1 MKKYIILGLFIWS
14 FISCGTKQE
23 STVKV
28 LHYNQPQNIT
38 SLDPAFA
45 KSQNNMWAVHHL
57 FNTLLQLN
65 DQLELEPCLA
75 KKWSIS
81 DDGLTY
87 TFNLRNDVLFHENSC
102 FEREEN
108 RIMKASDVVYSF
120 DRIIDNKINSP
131 GSWVFKGKV
140 RNETPFEAPN
150 DSTFVLHLEKA
161 FLPML
166 NILSMQYCSV
176 VSEKAVEYYGREFRS
191 NPIGTGPFKF
201 KRWLENQGLYLIKN
215 TEYFEYKDGVR
226 MPFLDGV
233 RTSFMEDRK
242 IAFLELLNHKVDAVS
257 GLESSFINELLDRD
271 GNLKEDKKDRIHLYK
286 SPYLNFE
293 YLGFNLDNLENLPSL
308 KNKKVRQAL
317 NYAIDRETMM
327 QSLRNNIGSPADSGV
342 IPKGLPSYD
351 NNAVPGYSFDIEKA
365 KALMTE
371 AGFAGGVGMDEL
383 IINTNKDYLD
393 ITTFVAKQWER
404 LGINVRISLME
415 SATLRAGMRK
425 GDLAIFRASWI
436 ADYPDGENFLS
447 LFYGGN
453 PAPPRYTRFQDD
465 DFDRFYELAI
475 QETDLDKRT
484 DLYHEM
490 NRIIVDEAPVIF
502 LFYDESALFFTNKI
516 KHVETN
522 GINLLQVKQ
531 LEEE

>member
-1 MKKYIILGLFIWS
+1 MLICLS
-14 FISCGTKQE
+14 ISCGTKQE
-23 STVKV
+23 SEVKV

-45 KSQNNMWAVHHL
+45 KSQNNMWSVHHI

-65 DQLELEPCLA
+65 ENLELEPCLA
-75 KKWSIS
+75 KDWSIS
-81 DDGLTY
+81 DDGLRY
-87 TFNLRNDVLFHENSC
+87 TFILNQDVLFHKNIC
-102 FEREEN
+102 FANEKER
-108 RIMKASDVVYSF
+108 ILKASDVVFSF
-120 DRIIDNKINSP
+120 NRIIDNTLNSP

-140 RNETPFEAPN
+140 REDIPFEAPN

-176 VSEKAVEYYGREFRS
+176 VSEKGVNHYGREFRS
-191 NPIGTGPFKF
+191 NPVGTGPFQF

-215 TEYFEYKDGVR
+215 PDYFEFENGER
-226 MPFLDGV
+226 LPLLDGV

-271 GNLKEDKKDRIHLYK
+271 GNLKEDKKDRISFYK

-293 YLGFNLDNLENLPSL
+293 YLGFNLENLENTPAL
-308 KNKKVRQAL
+308 KNKIVRQAL
-317 NYAIDRETMM
+317 NFAIDRETMM
-327 QSLRNNIGSPADSGV
+327 QTLRNNIGSPADSGV
-342 IPKGLPSYD
+342 IPKGLPSY
-351 NNAVPGYSFDIEKA
+351 NNKVVPGYSFDLQKA
-365 KALMTE
+365 KSLLNE
-371 AGFAGGVGMDEL
+371 AGFKRGKGIGEL

-404 LGINVRISLME
+404 LGIDVRINLLE

-425 GDLAIFRASWI
+425 GDLEIFRASWI

-453 PAPPRYTRFQDD
+453 PAPPRYTRFQNE

-484 DLYHEM
+484 DLYHQM
-490 NRIIVDEAPVIF
+490 NKIVIEEAPVVF
-502 LFYDESALFFTNKI
+502 LFYDESALFFTNTI

-531 LEEE
+531 LDEE